1 MGSALCKRHLER
13 PAHDDPLQELRR
25 RSLELGTEERFQA
38 QVALRGRHQH
48 VAARYRGQ
56 PGGIPPGRAREAPEL
71 LALATGPRD
80 FHGLPGRIAALGPA
94 LQAPWALALDG
105 FGPPF
110 AFGLRSGGGIQR
122 RIPAQARD
130 HGHLTFATGQRQ
142 RYGRAAAIDDQD
154 PPSPWQ
160 PATPWL
166 HHLPPPIHAGFRP
179 PWAALGLGPA
189 AGGQTGPRPHSSAP
203 GTW

>member
-1 MGSALCKRHLER
+1 G
-13 PAHDDPLQELRR
+13 
-25 RSLELGTEERFQA
+25 
-38 QVALRGRHQH
+38 
-48 VAARYRGQ
+48 
-56 PGGIPPGRAREAPEL
+56 
-71 LALATGPRD
+71 
-80 FHGLPGRIAALGPA
+80 
-94 LQAPWALALDG
+94 ALALDG
-105 FGPPF
+105 LGPRF
-110 AFGLRSGGGIQR
+110 ALGLRSGGGIQR

-189 AGGQTGPRPHSSAP
+189 AGGQAGPRPHSSAP
-203 GTW
+203 GPRHTEHHGHPWQAKAAEDVLCGGAPRIPVAAFRFDLPPGPAFHRVVGTKDDRGPWGHHDREEQPEQNPTALAC